1 MASHIG
7 TEQFPIHF
15 ESRDVVVY
23 TNPSGEVF
31 VESRS
36 NPQARLRITP
46 RGDRLE
52 LSAHGSASN
61 AFVIRQISVVG

>member
-15 ESRDVVVY
+15 ESRNVVVY

-31 VESRS
+31 VQSRH
-36 NPQARLRITP
+36 NPQAQMRITP
-46 RGDRLE
+46 RRDQLE
-52 LSAHGSASN
+52 LSAFGSSSN
-61 AFVIRQISVVG
+61 AFVIHQISVVG

>member
-15 ESRDVVVY
+15 NSRDVVVY

-31 VESRS
+31 VQSKK
-36 NPQARLRITP
+36 NPQAQLRITP
-46 RGDRLE
+46 RGEQLE
-52 LSAHGSASN
+52 LSAFGSANN

>member
-31 VESRS
+31 IQSRA
-36 NPQARLRITP
+36 NPLAQLRITP
-46 RGDRLE
+46 KRDRLE
-52 LSAHGSASN
+52 LSAFGSSSN
-61 AFVIRQISVVG
+61 AFVIHQVAVVG

>member
-15 ESRDVVVY
+15 ESREVVVF

-31 VESRS
+31 VQSKS
-36 NPQARLRITP
+36 NPKAQLRITP
-46 RGDRLE
+46 SRNRLE
-52 LSAHGSASN
+52 LSAFGSGRN
-61 AFVIRQISVVG
+61 AFITHQIYVVG